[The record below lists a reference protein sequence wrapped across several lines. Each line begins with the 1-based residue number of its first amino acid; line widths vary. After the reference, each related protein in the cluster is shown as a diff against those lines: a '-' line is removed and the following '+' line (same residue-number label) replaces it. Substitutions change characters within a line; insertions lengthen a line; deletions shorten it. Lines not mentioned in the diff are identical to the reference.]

1 VTSAKPFRLS
11 RYASVFSL
19 PGLRPVLIA
28 AFIGRLPVAMVSLA
42 IVLLVVQENGSYAV
56 AGAVAATQALAS
68 AAFGPVLGRLLD
80 RLGQTE
86 VLVACAIGFQAS
98 LASLIAVAE
107 LKPDPLP
114 LVACAIPF
122 GMLIPPLFAAL
133 RTLLGHLSGELVE
146 TAYAL
151 EAVMQEII
159 FILGPLLVAILA
171 TAASPQAALA
181 STGVLTL
188 AGTFAFAAAPAS
200 RNWRGSGERKQQRFR
215 AIASPAIRTLVVV
228 SAAFGLGFGTLE
240 VALPAFAD
248 ERGSPASAGLLLAVT
263 AVSSMVGGL
272 WYGIHT
278 WSIDHATLLVRLSA
292 LFALGLAPLALAD
305 SMAVMFL
312 LLLVTGFFIAPWAAT
327 SYVLVGRL
335 APAGAVTEAFSWE
348 ATAAVAGIS
357 VGGAL
362 SGILI
367 ESAGVSTAFL
377 VAAGLA
383 GAAALV
389 AWTRLTSLRR
399 GS

>member
-1 VTSAKPFRLS
+1 MTGAKPFRLG
-11 RYASVFSL
+11 RYATVVSL
-19 PGLRPVLIA
+19 PGLRPLLIA

-86 VLVACAIGFQAS
+86 VLVACAIGFQVAVG
-98 LASLIAVAE
+98 AMIAVAE
-107 LKPDPLP
+107 SKPDPLP
-114 LVACAIPF
+114 LIACAIPF
-122 GMLIPPLFAAL
+122 GMLLPPLFAAL
-133 RTLLGHLSGELVE
+133 RTLLGDLSGEHVE

-151 EAVMQEII
+151 EAVIQELI
-159 FILGPLLVAILA
+159 FILGPLLVALLA

-181 STGVLTL
+181 SAGVLALGGTL
-188 AGTFAFAAAPAS
+188 AFAAAPAS
-200 RNWRGSGERKQQRFR
+200 RNWHGSGATAQKGWA
-215 AIASPAIRTLVVV
+215 AIASPAIRTLAVV

-248 ERGSPASAGLLLAVT
+248 ARGAAASSGLLLAGT
-263 AVSSMVGGL
+263 AFSSMVGGL
-272 WYGIHT
+272 WYGTRT
-278 WSIDHATLLVRLSA
+278 WSVDHASLLVRLSM
-292 LFALGLAPLALAD
+292 LFAIALAPLALAD
-305 SMAVMFL
+305 SMPMMFVL
-312 LLLVTGFFIAPWAAT
+312 LLIAGVFIAPWAAT
-327 SYVLVGRL
+327 SYTLVGRL

-362 SGILI
+362 SGVLV
-367 ESAGVSTAFL
+367 ESAGVSVAFL
-377 VAAGLA
+377 VAAGVA

-389 AWTRLTSLRR
+389 TWMRLPSLRP
-399 GS
+399 